1 MFRVFAANYDGPP
14 IATSVYE
21 PTPIPRSAY
30 DLTHVSRRQG
40 QSGSGTVFFKDIVE
54 EAVRI
59 QVNIDPNSDYYRNV
73 EVLMPNGVGYVFN
86 GYHIAATTRSSADG
100 HGVESGDGWVRLNA
114 NTVEQACAAIQDALS
129 SSSG

>member
-1 MFRVFAANYDGPP
+1 MFRVFAANHDGPP

-30 DLTHVSRRQG
+30 DLTVSRRQG

-86 GYHIAATTRSSADG
+86 GYPIAATTRSSADG

-114 NTVEQACAAIQDALS
+114 NSVEQACAAIQDALS